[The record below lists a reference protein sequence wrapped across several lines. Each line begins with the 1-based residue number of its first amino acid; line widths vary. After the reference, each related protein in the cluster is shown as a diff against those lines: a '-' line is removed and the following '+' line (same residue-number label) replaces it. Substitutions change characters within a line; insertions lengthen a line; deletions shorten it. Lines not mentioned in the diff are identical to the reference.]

1 MHCLGPRYELFPRI
15 LAEIISAHS
24 VAELSLYLTQGRWHS
39 SRWGLPPQPSGSTG
53 AEVYAWI
60 FGNDTVVD
68 TRWRTLINALNGVFC
83 TALTSVVPEHTSSPK
98 FAFKPH
104 GSGTGREM
112 YLRYSA
118 LGRETVCTEN
128 LTPWKKL
135 LPCKQNGLV
144 TLFNP
149 IKIYENVYHSIGFRV
164 HPLCEV
170 SRPLRM

>member
-1 MHCLGPRYELFPRI
+1 MH
-15 LAEIISAHS
+15 
-24 VAELSLYLTQGRWHS
+24 
-39 SRWGLPPQPSGSTG
+39 
-53 AEVYAWI
+53 
-60 FGNDTVVD
+60 
-68 TRWRTLINALNGVFC
+68 
-83 TALTSVVPEHTSSPK
+83 
-98 FAFKPH
+98 
-104 GSGTGREM
+104 
-112 YLRYSA
+112 LRYSA
-118 LGRETVCTEN
+118 QGRETVCTEN